1 MGLLQKAKVT
11 KSKLKGKT
19 TKSVSSTK
27 VVLKKITP
35 EELKNTRIASYGYI
49 L

>member
-1 MGLLQKAKVT
+1 MGVLQKAKAI
-11 KSKLKGKT
+11 KSKCKAAKP
-19 TKSVSSTK
+19 VSSTK
-27 VVLKKITP
+27 VVLKKITT

>member
-1 MGLLQKAKVT
+1 MGLIQKAKAT
-11 KSKLKGKT
+11 KSKSKGKT
-19 TKSVSSTK
+19 AKSVFSTK
-27 VVLKKITP
+27 IVLKKITT